1 MAATRISE
9 QQLKLKAATRRL
21 VKEAGTQ
28 EEAAR
33 VLGMHHS
40 IIGHW
45 GQPERS
51 ESYIRADAIIALE
64 KEAGQPIVTELLADE
79 AGYELRPRRVEMVQM
94 HPVRGSLDRL
104 ARIVKE
110 IGELGAAVHEAIQ
123 DQHHLS
129 AAEISSLLKE
139 LGDIKSVAVR
149 WEGELF
155 AMLAAR
161 QAGTIIRDDS

>member
-28 EEAAR
+28 EQAAR

-51 ESYIRADAIIALE
+51 ESYIRADAIMALE

-104 ARIVKE
+104 ARMVKE

-123 DQHHLS
+123 DQHLS

-155 AMLAAR
+155 AMLAER